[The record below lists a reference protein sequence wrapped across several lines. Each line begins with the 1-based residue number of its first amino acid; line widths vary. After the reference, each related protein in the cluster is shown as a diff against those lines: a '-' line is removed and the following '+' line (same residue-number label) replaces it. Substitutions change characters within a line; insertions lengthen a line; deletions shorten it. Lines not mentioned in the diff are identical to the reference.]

1 MIDPRAKKYLFD
13 ILTAINQIEQFLE
26 GNHDFTEYQQN
37 AMLRSA
43 TERQLIIVGEA
54 VNRLRQMDKN
64 IPLTASHS
72 IVQFRNRITHEYDR
86 IDDENVW
93 AILVKHLP
101 KLKQEVEQLLLE

>member
-1 MIDPRAKKYLFD
+1 M
-13 ILTAINQIEQFLE
+13 LTAINQIEQFLGGE
-26 GNHDFTEYQQN
+26 HDFTKYQQN

-43 TERQLIIVGEA
+43 IERQLIIVGEA
-54 VNRLRQMDKN
+54 VNRLRKLDEN
-64 IPLTASHS
+64 IPLTASHA

-101 KLKQEVEQLLLE
+101 KLKKEVEQLLQQ